1 MERFSSVAALID
13 QRTRWGYIALL
24 LAAGV
29 AAAMQVG
36 KVPPAISSLREDLRL
51 GIVAAAWV
59 LSLFSAI
66 GAVLGCVAGSIAN
79 RFGARAV
86 TVVAL
91 LVMAAAS
98 ALGARAD
105 GAPLLLFSR
114 ALEGTAF
121 VAAVVAIPSLLVAS
135 ASADDRRFVTGVWG
149 TYMPTGMAIALTV
162 APWVLVAF
170 GWRPLWDWNAVL
182 LLVVGFALLAAREPG
197 GAGGNAG
204 VALEAVLRTVR
215 RRETWLLALIFMC
228 YTFQFLAVFGF
239 LPTILEQQGV
249 APQTAGRQTA
259 IAVIANAGGNLA
271 ASWLV
276 ARRVAPTAL
285 MAFALVVMVA
295 CELGIYSQ
303 GLSPDA
309 RYGLAVAFS
318 AFGGLLPA
326 SVFATIPAI
335 ASRVASGAVVMGI
348 VVQASH
354 IGLLTGPPVVA
365 AISDATGD
373 WSASPLALAP
383 VAAIG
388 FAAAFA
394 LKRTL
399 RSADVGKPS

>member
-1 MERFSSVAALID
+1 MID

-24 LAAGV
+24 LTAGV
-29 AAAMQVG
+29 VAAMQVG
-36 KVPPAISSLREDLRL
+36 KVPPAILDLSEDLHL

-91 LVMAAAS
+91 LGMAASS

-105 GAPLLLFSR
+105 GAGLLLFSR

-135 ASADDRRFVTGVWG
+135 ASAGDRRFVTGMWG
-149 TYMPTGMAIALTV
+149 TYMPTGMAIALTL
-162 APWVLVAF
+162 APSVLIAF
-170 GWRPLWDWNAVL
+170 GWRAFWNWNAVL
-182 LLVVGFALLAAREPG
+182 LLLVGIGLLAARQPG
-197 GAGGNAG
+197 SGDRGAG
-204 VALEAVLRTVR
+204 VALDAVLRTMR
-215 RRETWLLALIFMC
+215 QREVWLLALIFMC
-228 YTFQFLAVFGF
+228 YTFQFLSVLGF

-249 APQTAGRQTA
+249 PPQAAGTQTA
-259 IAVIANAGGNLA
+259 IAVIANAGGNIA

-276 ARRVAPTAL
+276 ARRVAPPRL

-295 CELGIYSQ
+295 CELGIYS
-303 GLSPDA
+303 PAMPADA

-326 SVFATIPAI
+326 AVFATIPAI
-335 ASRVASGAVVMGI
+335 ASRAASGAVVMGV

-354 IGLLTGPPVVA
+354 IGQLTGPPVVA
-365 AISDATGD
+365 AISDVTGG
-373 WSASPLALAP
+373 WSSSPLALVPAAAVAF
-383 VAAIG
+383 VAAFG
-388 FAAAFA
+388 LRRA
-394 LKRTL
+394 L
-399 RSADVGKPS
+399 RSAEAGRPS

>member
-1 MERFSSVAALID
+1 M
-13 QRTRWGYIALL
+13 
-24 LAAGV
+24 
-29 AAAMQVG
+29 
-36 KVPPAISSLREDLRL
+36 PPAILALRDDLGL

-66 GAVLGCVAGSIAN
+66 GAVFGCLAGSIAN
-79 RFGARAV
+79 RFGERA
-86 TVVAL
+86 TTIAAL
-91 LVMAAAS
+91 ICMAGAS
-98 ALGARAD
+98 AIGARAD
-105 GAPLLLFSR
+105 GAPLLLASR
-114 ALEGTAF
+114 AVEGTAF
-121 VAAVVAIPSLLVAS
+121 VVAVVAIPSLLAAS
-135 ASADDRRFVTGVWG
+135 AGARDKRLVSGMWG
-149 TYMPTGMAIALTV
+149 TYMPTGMAIALVV
-162 APWVLVAF
+162 APSILLAF
-170 GWRPLWDWNAVL
+170 GWRTLWTWNAVL
-182 LLVVGFALLAAREPG
+182 LLAVGVGVSAVRLPHVS
-197 GAGGNAG
+197 AGGVRLSAD
-204 VALEAVLRTVR
+204 ALVRTMKQ
-215 RRETWLLALIFMC
+215 REVWLLALIFMC
-228 YTFQFLAVFGF
+228 YTFQFLSVLGF
-239 LPTILEQQGV
+239 LPTILELQGV
-249 APQTAGRQTA
+249 PAQAAGTQTA

-309 RYGLAVAFS
+309 RYGLAIAFS

>member
-1 MERFSSVAALID
+1 MID

-29 AAAMQVG
+29 VAAMQVG
-36 KVPPAISSLREDLRL
+36 KVPPAILVLSEDLHL

-79 RFGARAV
+79 RFGARPV
-86 TVVAL
+86 TVAAL

-105 GAPLLLFSR
+105 GSALLLFSR

-135 ASADDRRFVTGVWG
+135 ASAGDRRFVTGMWG
-149 TYMPTGMAIALTV
+149 TYMPTGMAIALTI
-162 APWVLVAF
+162 APSVLIAF
-170 GWRPLWDWNAVL
+170 GWRAFWNWNAVL
-182 LLVVGFALLAAREPG
+182 LLVVGIALVAARQPPSG
-197 GAGGNAG
+197 GDRGAG
-204 VALEAVLRTVR
+204 VALEAVLRTMR
-215 RRETWLLALIFMC
+215 RPEVWLLALIFLC
-228 YTFQFLAVFGF
+228 YTFQFLSVLGF

-249 APQTAGRQTA
+249 TPQAAGTLTA
-259 IAVIANAGGNLA
+259 IAVIVNAGGNLA

-276 ARRVAPTAL
+276 ARRVAPSAL

-295 CELGIYSQ
+295 CELGIYSNA
-303 GLSPDA
+303 LPPDA
-309 RYGLAVAFS
+309 RYLLAVAFS
-318 AFGGLLPA
+318 TFGGLLPA
-326 SVFATIPAI
+326 AVFATIPAI
-335 ASRVASGAVVMGI
+335 ASRAASGAVVMGV

-354 IGLLTGPPVVA
+354 IGQLSGPPIVA

-373 WSASPLALAP
+373 WSASPIALVPAAA
-383 VAAIG
+383 VA
-388 FAAAFA
+388 FAAV
-394 LKRTL
+394 LGLRRVL
-399 RSADVGKPS
+399 RSAA